1 MPRSV
6 TALFA
11 TEAEAET
18 GADRLSGIG
27 IPRSKVTIVDQ
38 SEEAAE
44 AQKPGFFDHLT
55 DLLLSEDTQT
65 SSNASRTGFL
75 LTAEVDADQVDRAA
89 SLLETG
95 AIMSGGAGAELR
107 EQVFEFSETVEEL
120 VIGKEAIVREEVVL
134 KKEVEER
141 IEHVEGTVRHTE
153 VEIERIPPEPI
164 RFGGREDVLR
174 ESGVKGT
181 R

>member
-11 TEAEAET
+11 TEDEAEAA
-18 GADRLSGIG
+18 ADKLAGVG
-27 IPRSKVTIVDQ
+27 IPRSKVTIADQ
-38 SEEAAE
+38 SPEAGE
-44 AQKPGFFDHLT
+44 AKKAGFFDHLT
-55 DLLLSEDTQT
+55 DLLLSEDTAAPAKT
-65 SSNASRTGFL
+65 PRSGFL
-75 LTAEVDADQVDRAA
+75 LTAEVDPDQVDRAA

-95 AIMSGGAGAELR
+95 AIMAGGAGRELR
-107 EQVFEFSETVEEL
+107 EQVFEFSETAEEL

-134 KKEVEER
+134 KKEVAER
-141 IEHVEGTVRHTE
+141 VEHVEGTVRHTE
-153 VEIERIPPEPI
+153 VEIERIPPKAI